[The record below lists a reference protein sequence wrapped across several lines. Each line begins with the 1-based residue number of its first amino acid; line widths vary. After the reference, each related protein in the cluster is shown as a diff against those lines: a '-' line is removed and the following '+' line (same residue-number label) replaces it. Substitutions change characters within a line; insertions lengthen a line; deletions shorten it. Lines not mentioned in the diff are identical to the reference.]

1 MSRAMRS
8 AVFVN
13 GVPASGKSS
22 VARALATET
31 GWPLLGLDTIKE
43 AFFHHLGT
51 GGRAYNRTLGKA
63 SYEAIFALVA
73 EFPVGSHAIVD
84 AWFGF
89 QPVDVVAAYVEKAK
103 LTKIVEVWCHA
114 PPNTIGER
122 YLSRVSARPLGHLGA
137 EYVPELM
144 ALVSKAKPLGAFPLI
159 EVDTSQPVA
168 IDKIA
173 DGVRQLL
180 DRPAG

>member
-1 MSRAMRS
+1 MKS

-22 VARALATET
+22 VARALAAET

-51 GGRAYNRTLGKA
+51 GDRAYNRTLGKA
-63 SYEAIFALVA
+63 AYEAIFALVA
-73 EFPVGSHAIVD
+73 EFPVGSHVIVD

-89 QPVDVVAAYVEKAK
+89 QPVDVLAAHVEKAGLK
-103 LTKIVEVWCHA
+103 KIVEVWCHA
-114 PPNTIGER
+114 PPEIIGER
-122 YLSRVSARPLGHLGA
+122 YLSRVPARPSGHLGA
-137 EYVPELM
+137 EYVSELM
-144 ALVSKAKPLGAFPLI
+144 ALASQAKPLGGFPLI

-168 IDKIA
+168 IHKIA
-173 DGVRQLL
+173 DGARQLL
-180 DRPAG
+180 NRSAG